1 MHLVIIG
8 NGITGVSCALAVRR
22 LRPKARITLVSDETP
37 HHYSRTALM
46 YVYMGHLRPQ
56 DIKPYGDWF
65 WPENRL
71 ELVHATATALDTARK
86 TVALSNGPHLAYDQL
101 LLATGSVSRTFDW
114 PGQHLT
120 GVQSLY
126 SLPDLEQMHRHTH
139 GIRHAV
145 VVGGGLIGIELAEML
160 HSRGIAVTMLV
171 RDAHYWGAVLPP
183 AEAELVDLQL
193 RQHQIEVRYRTGL
206 AEIVG
211 DADGRVRAVR
221 TSTGEEI
228 ECQWVGLATGV
239 APNLGLAATC
249 PALAT
254 DRGILVDEYLQT
266 SAPDVYAA
274 GDCAQLRQPAAGEVP
289 IEQLWY
295 TGRMQGETVAHTIC
309 GQPTRYR
316 RGPWFNSAKFFQLE
330 YQTYGRVP
338 AILELGEESCYWQHP
353 NARQALRINFRPAQ
367 NHAVTGVNAMG
378 IRQRHEVWE
387 GWLRTGTPVQEVLR
401 QLGKANF
408 DPEFF
413 RRHEADII
421 RSFTQQLAALRTT
434 H

>member
-22 LRPKARITLVSDETP
+22 LQHDARITLVSDETP

-71 ELVHATATALDTARK
+71 ELVHATASALDTERK
-86 TVALSNGPHLAYDQL
+86 TVDLSNGQHLPYDKL
-101 LLATGSVSRTFDW
+101 LLATGSVSRTYGW
-114 PGQHLT
+114 PGQELV
-120 GVQSLY
+120 GVQGLY
-126 SLPDLEQMHRHTH
+126 SLPDLEQMHRQTH
-139 GIRHAV
+139 GIARAV

-171 RDAHYWGAVLPP
+171 RDDRYWGSVLPA
-183 AEAELVDLQL
+183 AEAALVDQQL
-193 RQHQIEVRYRTGL
+193 RAHHIDVRYGTGL
-206 AEIVG
+206 AEILG
-211 DADGRVRAVR
+211 TDGRVRAVR
-221 TSTGEEI
+221 TSHGEEI

-239 APNLGLAATC
+239 TPNLDLASTCATIG
-249 PALAT
+249 T
-254 DRGILVDEYLQT
+254 ERGILVDEYLQT

-274 GDCAQLRQPAAGEVP
+274 GDCAQHRLPAAGEVS

-316 RGPWFNSAKFFQLE
+316 RGPWFNSAKFFHLE

-338 AILELGEESCYWQHP
+338 AEPEPGEASCYWQHP
-353 NARQALRINFRPAQ
+353 GGRHALRITFRPDQ
-367 NHAVTGVNAMG
+367 GNAVTGVNAMG

-387 GWLRTGTPVQEVLR
+387 GWLKAGTPLQQVLR
-401 QLGKANF
+401 QLGQANF

-413 RRHEADII
+413 RRYEADML
-421 RSFTQQLAALRTT
+421 RSFQQQLPAVYT
-434 H
+434 